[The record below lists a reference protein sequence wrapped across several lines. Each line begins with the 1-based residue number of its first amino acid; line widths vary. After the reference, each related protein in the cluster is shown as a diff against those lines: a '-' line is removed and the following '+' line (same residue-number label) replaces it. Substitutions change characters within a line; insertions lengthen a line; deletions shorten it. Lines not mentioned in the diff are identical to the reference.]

1 MEGLIKLNVVLI
13 TKILDPPNYIR
24 ACTML
29 YYFFKDFTKCIY
41 IKVYFNWGSH
51 FYQMIYG
58 SNHNLC

>member
-41 IKVYFNWGSH
+41 IKVYF
-51 FYQMIYG
+51 Y
-58 SNHNLC
+58 